1 MKTIYKALLI
11 ILAIGLLAYF
21 IGGASALSALLYVLA
36 YLSIFAIIF
45 GIGALSGNAVFG
57 GIILICSIA
66 FGAVCY
72 GGASFL
78 DNYSDKQKTDKEYNE
93 LMYKSH
99 SIAFNEDDN
108 TLRQMISLSKSTK
121 DEKQSQAL
129 KDRVK
134 NVCDSLYR
142 IAEKSGTIHGWEMYQ
157 KLVPPDYF
165 KDSSEKI
172 EELTA
177 IEWNTDSK
185 AWKQASS
192 SDTVSSYDKYLSMYP
207 HGKYAREAE
216 KRIVDIGIARTDSEE
231 HGSLPQMD
239 RVSTG
244 NGPKSLVNVSNS
256 TSYTL
261 TLLYSGADSKRLVI
275 APHKSASISLH
286 NGTYKVAAFVS
297 ASNVRRYAGTEQ
309 LLGGDYSVSYYIS
322 SY

>member
-1 MKTIYKALLI
+1 MKTIYKALII

-21 IGGASALSALLYVLA
+21 IGGASALSVLLYILA
-36 YLSIFAIIF
+36 YLSIFAIMF
-45 GIGALSGNAVFG
+45 GIGSLSADGVFG

-66 FGAVCY
+66 FGALCY

-78 DNYSDKQKTDKEYNE
+78 DSYADEQKTKEEYTE
-93 LMYKSH
+93 LMCKSH
-99 SIAFNEDDN
+99 SITFNEDDN
-108 TLRQMISLSKSTK
+108 TLREMISLSKSTNDK
-121 DEKQSQAL
+121 KQSDAL

-157 KLVPPDYF
+157 KVVPPDYY

-177 IEWNTDSK
+177 IEWNSDSK

-192 SDTVSSYDKYLSMYP
+192 SNTISSYDKYLSMYP

-216 KRIVDIGIARTDSEE
+216 KRIVDIGITRTYSKE

-239 RVSTG
+239 RVSIG
-244 NGPKSLVNVSNS
+244 NGPKSLINVSNS

-261 TLLYSGADSKRLVI
+261 TLLYSGVDSRRLVI
-275 APHKSASISLH
+275 APHKSASISLQ
-286 NGTYKVAAFVS
+286 NGAYKVAAFVS

-309 LLGGDYSVSYYIS
+309 LLGGEYSVAYYIS